1 MCFIPRCLLFWLIGF
16 CSMLLAAETMAPVN
30 TAIIPVP
37 QREEDGLPASAV
49 RGFETRHETYVNEAK
64 QGGID
69 VLFVGDSIM
78 QGWPGAG
85 QAVWD
90 KYYGSMKAAQFGV
103 GYDRTQHVLWRLQ
116 NGEGEGFSP
125 KVVEL
130 LIGTNNLGPNTPEQ
144 TAKGVTVVVHELR
157 LRFPAAKILLLGIF
171 PRGDPADP
179 VRQSVAK
186 VNQTIAKLDD
196 GQNVFYLDI
205 GAKFLDAEGVIA
217 ADIMRDRLH
226 PTEKGYEI
234 WAEATQDILNKLL
247 NGATAASSPLLAPAL
262 VASTSPLSVS
272 PLPPIDQI
280 RPNTA
285 IIPANRDGEQHRSFV
300 ALAKQGDID
309 VLFLGDSITDW
320 WRTTGKEVWDKNFGS
335 LKAANFGIAV
345 DTTGN
350 VLWRLQ
356 NGEGE
361 GFSPKVILL
370 LIGVNNIGHGNTN
383 KEIVAGVAAVVQE
396 LRQRF
401 PASKILLQGIF
412 PCGDKDSPPRTRVA
426 EINPELAKLADNQN
440 IYFID
445 FGTKF
450 LDPNG
455 VLSPEIMPDQL
466 HPTAKGYE
474 IWAAAIKDPLANL
487 LKGLPLTPTN

>member
-1 MCFIPRCLLFWLIGF
+1 MRFTPRWLWLVLICLCLRLP
-16 CSMLLAAETMAPVN
+16 AAETLAPKPN

-37 QREEDGLPASAV
+37 QRAEDGLPPGAI
-49 RGFETRHETYVNEAK
+49 RGFETRHQAYVNQAK

-69 VLFVGDSIM
+69 LLMVGDSIT
-78 QGWPGAG
+78 QGWPGPG
-85 QAVWD
+85 KAVWD
-90 KYYGSMKAAQFGV
+90 KYYGAMKAAQFGV

-130 LIGTNNLGPNTPEQ
+130 LIGTNNLGPNTPAE
-144 TAKGVTVVVHELR
+144 AAEGVAAVVQELR
-157 LRFPAAKILLLGIF
+157 HRFPTAKILLLGIF
-171 PRGDPADP
+171 PRGLPTDP
-179 VRQSVAK
+179 VRQSVAA

-196 GQNVFYLDI
+196 GHQVFYLDI
-205 GAKFLDAEGVIA
+205 GAKFLDANGVIA
-217 ADIMRDRLH
+217 PEIMRDRLH

-234 WAEATQDILNKLL
+234 WAAATAELLNKLL
-247 NGATAASSPLLAPAL
+247 NLTAATSSIPAATPPQAL
-262 VASTSPLSVS
+262 TNN
-272 PLPPIDQI
+272 PLPTIDPI

-285 IIPANRDGEQHRSFV
+285 IMSINRDGEQHRSFV

-320 WRTTGKEVWDKNFGS
+320 WRTTGKEVWDKNFGAM
-335 LKAANFGIAV
+335 KAANFGIAG

-383 KEIVAGVAAVVQE
+383 NEIVAGVTAIVSE

-401 PASKILLQGIF
+401 PSAKILLQGIF
-412 PCGDKDSPPRTRVA
+412 PCGDKDSAPRMRVA
-426 EINPELAKLADNQN
+426 QINPQLAKLANDKN
-440 IYFID
+440 IFFMD
-445 FGTKF
+445 FGAKF
-450 LDPNG
+450 LEPDG
-455 VLSPEIMPDQL
+455 TLSPEIMPDKL

-487 LKGLPLTPTN
+487 LKGLPPVAIELMH